1 MANRIKSKVYMR
13 INLTALLLLAAV
25 FGAVFIMS
33 QDAVVVHAAQNR
45 TVKVGFFPMEGY
57 HELGQNGSY
66 EGMDAEYL
74 ENLCDYLDWD
84 I

>member
-1 MANRIKSKVYMR
+1 MR

-33 QDAVVVHAAQNR
+33 QDAAVVHAAQNR

-66 EGMDAEYL
+66 
-74 ENLCDYLDWD
+74 
-84 I
+84 